1 MGLDTVELVVRFEDA
16 FGIKI
21 PDKVAEELTTPR
33 QVTDYVLTQL
43 KLVDR
48 TPCMSQ
54 QAFYRLRRA
63 FVSVE
68 AIERGQFRPGA
79 KLSELVPVEDRQRI
93 WTSVESQIGAA
104 ALPELVRPR
113 WLFGVLTAL
122 TFATAAAVFV
132 YTAAVVGHMNTAFVV
147 SLLVGG
153 VLGVLSERLTRP
165 LRREFHRD
173 YAHVEDLANHLAIQA
188 PHLFK
193 HEWTREEVAKTVRAV
208 IIDQTGV
215 RDFTDDSR
223 FVQDMGL
230 D

>member
-21 PDKVAEELTTPR
+21 PDKVAAELTTPR

-48 TPCMSQ
+48 TACMSQ

-63 FVSVE
+63 FVAIE
-68 AIERGQFRPGA
+68 AIERAQFRPDA
-79 KLSELVPVEDRQRI
+79 KLSELVPVEKRQRI
-93 WTSVESQIGAA
+93 WNSVRSQIGAA
-104 ALPELVRPR
+104 ALPDLVRPR
-113 WLFGVLTAL
+113 WLFGVLTAG

-132 YTAAVVGHMNTAFVV
+132 YTAAVVGQINTAFVV

-153 VLGVLSERLTRP
+153 VLGYLSERLTRP
-165 LRREFHRD
+165 LRCEFHHD
-173 YAHVEDLANHLAIQA
+173 YAHAGDLAKYFAIQA

-193 HEWTREEVAKTVRAV
+193 REWTREEVAQTVRAV

-215 RDFTDDSR
+215 RDFSDDSR
-223 FVQDMGL
+223 FVQDMHL